1 MSEDRDLAQP
11 DDKTLPPHPRGEME
25 FSFTY
30 QGPPTPQMIRDY
42 EEVIPGADKMIL
54 DNLIEQSRHR
64 MALEKVIIEGDNK
77 RANWGLAAAT
87 IIALTFLGA
96 SVYLIS
102 HGSGVEGTVLG
113 TIDLTALVSVFIYG
127 NTSRRRERTEKIRI
141 ANEQ

>member
-1 MSEDRDLAQP
+1 MSEERDLAHP
-11 DDKTLPPHPRGEME
+11 DDTPPSSRPRGEME

-42 EEVIPGADKMIL
+42 EEVVPGAGKMIL
-54 DNLIEQSRHR
+54 HNLIEQSRHR
-64 MALEKVIIEGDNK
+64 MALEKVVIEGDNN

-102 HGSGVEGTVLG
+102 HGFGVEGTILG

-127 NTSRRRERTEKIRI
+127 NTSRRRERIEKIKI
-141 ANEQ
+141 ANEK